1 MVPASVDKRV
11 AERGLIE
18 DYFSVRDVG
27 LASDNQYIDVSQ
39 VNHNAMAKVAKKS
52 KVCKRTE
59 LKIVNPNAAGIDIS
73 TREMQVCVP
82 GDRSE
87 EPNRVFGTFT
97 KDLHAIAS
105 WLKDCQINT
114 VAMESTGIY
123 WLPLFGVLKDAGFEV
138 LLVDPCQ
145 AKNYSGRKTDESDAE
160 WLMLLHSYGLLR
172 SCHQP
177 ENMVRKLRNLTRH
190 RDNLIKSASREVLHM
205 QKEMEQMNLKL
216 NNVFSDILG
225 KSGQA
230 IIESILAGERDAEK
244 LASLADKSC
253 KASHEDIVASL
264 QATWDDDHLFIMKQS
279 HELYI
284 YYREMT
290 KKCENEIEI
299 LMQKFT
305 AEVDDKKL
313 KELRSHKQKAYR
325 GDVNFDI
332 ERYAIGMWGVNVMRI
347 PGINRNAVLR
357 LASELGGDFVAKF
370 ETVDRFLSW
379 ANLVPNNKISGGKIL
394 SSKVPKRK
402 NPVGIIFRQC
412 ANALWKASNTMGD
425 YFRHTKARSGHLQAM
440 VATGKKLATIFFTI
454 IQRQQE
460 YDEEVYTKNRK
471 AQLERKI
478 EYTKRKLAR
487 LELQVDACI

>member
-1 MVPASVDKRV
+1 
-11 AERGLIE
+11 
-18 DYFSVRDVG
+18 
-27 LASDNQYIDVSQ
+27 
-39 VNHNAMAKVAKKS
+39 MAKVAKKG
-52 KVCKRTE
+52 KPCKRTE

-97 KDLHAIAS
+97 KDLHAISS
-105 WLKDCQINT
+105 WLRECRVDT

-138 LLVDPCQ
+138 LLVDPYQ
-145 AKNYSGRKTDESDAE
+145 VKNYSGRKTDESDAE

-177 ENMVRKLRNLTRH
+177 ENVVRRLRNLTRH

-230 IIESILAGERDAEK
+230 IIGAILSGERDAEK

-253 KASHEDIVASL
+253 KASPADIVASL
-264 QATWDDDHLFIMKQS
+264 QATWDEDHLFIMKQS
-279 HELYI
+279 HELYL
-284 YYREMT
+284 YYKEMT
-290 KKCENEIEI
+290 LKCEAEIER
-299 LMQKFT
+299 LMRGFT
-305 AEVDDKKL
+305 AEVDEERL
-313 KELRSHKQKAYR
+313 KGLRSRKQKAYR
-325 GDVNFDI
+325 GDVSFDV
-332 ERYAIGMWGVNVMRI
+332 ERYAIGMWGVNVMRL
-347 PGINRNAVLR
+347 PGLNRNAVLR
-357 LASELGGDFVAKF
+357 LASELGGDFITKF
-370 ETVDRFLSW
+370 DTVDRFLSW
-379 ANLVPNNKISGGKIL
+379 ANLVPNNKISGGKLL

-412 ANALWKASNTMGD
+412 ANALWKASNPLGD
-425 YFRHTKARSGHLQAM
+425 YFRHAKARGGHLQAM
-440 VATGKKLATIFFTI
+440 VATGKKLATIFFTM

-460 YDEEVYTKNRK
+460 YDEEKYTQNRK
-471 AQLERKI
+471 AQLERKL
-478 EYTKRKLAR
+478 EYTRRKLAR
-487 LELQVDACI
+487 LELQIENC